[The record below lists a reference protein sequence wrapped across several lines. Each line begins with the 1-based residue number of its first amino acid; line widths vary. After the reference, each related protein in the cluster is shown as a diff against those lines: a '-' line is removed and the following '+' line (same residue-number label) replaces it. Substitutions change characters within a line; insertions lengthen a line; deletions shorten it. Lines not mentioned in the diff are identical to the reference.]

1 MGPEFTSLS
10 LFVNNAGEVLPGWS
24 SVAPQTGLSG
34 SFPPRAHS
42 APCPWPPHPPS
53 VYVRPD
59 ISIDVLIPAGLWS
72 ISTEHAHCLVW
83 GPEGQ
88 ALVGERGQ
96 QTPAWG
102 GDRNWV
108 RDFGGKHSDYS
119 EGQKW
124 AKQLPLNT
132 GAVAVL
138 RGEGTRRDTE
148 TQVHLAS
155 FCPTPELSAH
165 ACINLT
171 ICRGR
176 LSFSLLV
183 IHGEEETY
191 NIPVKHHRNNCR
203 LGFLVATR

>member
-1 MGPEFTSLS
+1 M
-10 LFVNNAGEVLPGWS
+10 LPGWS
-24 SVAPQTGLSG
+24 AAVPQTGLSG

-59 ISIDVLIPAGLWS
+59 LSIDVLIPAGLRS

-108 RDFGGKHSDYS
+108 GDFGGKHSDYS

-138 RGEGTRRDTE
+138 RGKGTRGDTE

-155 FCPTPELSAH
+155 FCPTPELSAR
-165 ACINLT
+165 ASISPSAEGSCFSPCSSSLVK
-171 ICRGR
+171 RR
-176 LSFSLLV
+176 LIIWECALKP
-183 IHGEEETY
+183 G
-191 NIPVKHHRNNCR
+191 KHQRNHCR
-203 LGFLVATR
+203 LGFRVATR